1 VSKTRPSQVLCWRGL
16 YVNVAIVDIKMAPPP
31 FADNR
36 AESSA
41 QDYRQ
46 SYLAYVDIL
55 GWKNIVDQIGSDF
68 DRFDAIIGAFN
79 ALQSHEVFDE
89 FARDVAK
96 NVPFNLPPPHHF
108 VASDTIIL
116 STSDDARS
124 LFALVLSCGRL
135 CADLLG
141 RGFLTRG
148 AIVRGKLYHK
158 GRVIFGEAL
167 TNAYLT
173 ERRSTRYPR
182 VVISE
187 QAYSQL
193 LTTGPLKGPW
203 AEATYSNMFRRDQ
216 DGFWRLNPFAN
227 LFIPDR
233 GSMADYLH
241 DAAATIVRTLSEF
254 FPGSEEFAKAHW
266 LAEVFNAEH
275 ARIAADP
282 AHNIQDIKPID
293 ITSLRGRA

>member
-1 VSKTRPSQVLCWRGL
+1 
-16 YVNVAIVDIKMAPPP
+16 MAPSPL
-31 FADNR
+31 ADNR
-36 AESSA
+36 AANST

-68 DRFDAIIGAFN
+68 DRFDGIIGAFN

-167 TNAYLT
+167 TNAYLI
-173 ERRSTRYPR
+173 EKRSARYPR
-182 VVISE
+182 VVIS
-187 QAYSQL
+187 QDAYSRL
-193 LTTGPLKGPW
+193 LTKGPLKGPW
-203 AEATYSNMFRRDQ
+203 ADATYANMFGRDQ

-227 LFIPDR
+227 LFVPDR
-233 GSMADYLH
+233 GSIVDYLG
-241 DAAATIVRTLSEF
+241 DAAATIVRTLAEF

-266 LAEVFNAEH
+266 LAEVFNTELAH
-275 ARIAADP
+275 IAADRS
-282 AHNIQDIKPID
+282 HSTQGIKPID
-293 ITSLRGRA
+293 IASLRGRV

>member
-1 VSKTRPSQVLCWRGL
+1 
-16 YVNVAIVDIKMAPPP
+16 MAPSPL
-31 FADNR
+31 AENR
-36 AESSA
+36 AANSM

-167 TNAYLT
+167 TNAYLI
-173 ERRSTRYPR
+173 EKRSARYPR
-182 VVISE
+182 VVIS
-187 QAYSQL
+187 QDAYSRL
-193 LTTGPLKGPW
+193 FTKGPLKGPW
-203 AEATYSNMFRRDQ
+203 ADTTYSNIFRRDQ
-216 DGFWRLNPFAN
+216 DGFWRLNPFAS
-227 LFIPDR
+227 FFVPDR
-233 GSMADYLH
+233 GSMADYLG
-241 DAAATIVRTLSEF
+241 DAAAAIVRTLAEF

-266 LAEVFNAEH
+266 LAEVFNTELAH
-275 ARIAADP
+275 IAADRS
-282 AHNIQDIKPID
+282 HSTQGIKPID
-293 ITSLRGRA
+293 IASLRGRV